1 MRGRIK
7 VWRHN
12 GILYLPLLLGNLML
26 HNNWGLGRQICLVS
40 PLDFHLYWS
49 NLLLRRSTRSFCT
62 GKLRY
67 RGDHDS
73 LLPLLSLLELQE
85 LSWSYFSQL
94 QPMSSR
100 SSLCMYRM
108 YGLCRAMYNLVQVS
122 RRIVT
127 DRLLVSRNTCRSLL
141 VVLRTHWYKF
151 YTGMLICTKL
161 EVQQEFLTIIKP
173 AGKNLECHKNQPV
186 RTSELEVLAK

>member
-1 MRGRIK
+1 
-7 VWRHN
+7 
-12 GILYLPLLLGNLML
+12 ML
-26 HNNWGLGRQICLVS
+26 HNNWGWGRQICLVS

-108 YGLCRAMYNLVQVS
+108 YRSCRAMYNLVQVS

-127 DRLLVSRNTCRSLL
+127 DRLLASRNTCRSLL

-151 YTGMLICTKL
+151 YMGMLICTKL
-161 EVQQEFLTIIKP
+161 EVQQEFLTIIKL
-173 AGKNLECHKNQPV
+173 AGKNFECHKNQLV
-186 RTSELEVLAK
+186 RTSELEVLTK